1 MESDKQIIRDIQ
13 VIRSKANFNTMSFLN
28 LLYELDYKLA
38 KNYLNKIQN
47 GDKEVQILSDLL
59 HMEKSRSDLDIL
71 NEIESIRVK
80 NNTLWM
86 DVVRLCFEL
95 DATKAR
101 KIFSQIKEYDKQ
113 IHILSKEI
121 ANNEKN

>member
-1 MESDKQIIRDIQ
+1 
-13 VIRSKANFNTMSFLN
+13 MSFLN

-47 GDKEVQILSDLL
+47 GDKKVQILSDLL

-71 NEIESIRVK
+71 NEIESIRAK
-80 NNTLWM
+80 NNILWM

-101 KIFSQIKEYDKQ
+101 KIFSQIKEYDRQ
-113 IHILSKEI
+113 IHTLSKEI
-121 ANNEKN
+121 ADNERN